1 MEAIG
6 RRQAIGAL
14 LGALLGL
21 LAFLTGKGDPGFR
34 YTSRREENCEEYLA
48 RVRRLEA
55 LLRR

>member
-14 LGALLGL
+14 LGALLGI
-21 LAFLTGKGDPGFR
+21 LAFLTGKGDGRFR
-34 YTSRREENCEEYLA
+34 YASRVGENCEGYLA
-48 RVRRLEA
+48 GVRRLEA

>member
-21 LAFLTGKGDPGFR
+21 LAFLTGKGDREFR
-34 YTSRREENCEEYLA
+34 YASRAKVNCEGYLA
-48 RVRRLEA
+48 GVRRLEA